1 MLKLDQLCFQ
11 SGVYNISGFKL
22 HLQAWQHL
30 SNIPLTDSFLV
41 HFQRNFTPMCLES
54 REHLA
59 ILHNLK
65 HIEAGHAMKCSV
77 LAEPVNIGA
86 LLALKDGPTFCMH

>member
-1 MLKLDQLCFQ
+1 
-11 SGVYNISGFKL
+11 
-22 HLQAWQHL
+22 
-30 SNIPLTDSFLV
+30 
-41 HFQRNFTPMCLES
+41 MCLES